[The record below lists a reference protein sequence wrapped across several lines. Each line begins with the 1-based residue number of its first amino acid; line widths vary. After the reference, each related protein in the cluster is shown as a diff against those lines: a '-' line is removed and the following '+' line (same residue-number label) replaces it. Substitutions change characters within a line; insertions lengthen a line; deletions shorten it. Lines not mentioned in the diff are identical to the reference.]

1 MSDPTDNRRFRQ
13 LIDRYR
19 DGSPSSRKE
28 TRKETTEERSGSPSS
43 LRERYWA
50 PPDLGPFDGYPDRV
64 DLDDAWEWL
73 EEYGDTEWGRQRA
86 SERYHFRIDSVGGGV
101 HFIEISPLL
110 GLLRIQIDPQNA
122 GGSGE
127 GVAVYAP
134 DGDPGRR
141 TVRNLIRVDE

>member
-1 MSDPTDNRRFRQ
+1 MSPSNLDSQFLR
-13 LIDRYR
+13 LLDRYR
-19 DGSPSSRKE
+19 GDRDDPDSPARPGQE
-28 TRKETTEERSGSPSS
+28 RTRRE

-50 PPDLGPFDGYPDRV
+50 PPELGPFDGLPDRV

-73 EEYGDTEWGRQRA
+73 EKYGDTEWGRQRA
-86 SERYHFRIDSVGGGV
+86 SERYHFRIDSIGGGV

-110 GLLRIQIDPQNA
+110 GLLRIHIDPQNA

-127 GVAVYAP
+127 GVAVYVP

-141 TVRNLIRVDE
+141 TIRNLIRVDE